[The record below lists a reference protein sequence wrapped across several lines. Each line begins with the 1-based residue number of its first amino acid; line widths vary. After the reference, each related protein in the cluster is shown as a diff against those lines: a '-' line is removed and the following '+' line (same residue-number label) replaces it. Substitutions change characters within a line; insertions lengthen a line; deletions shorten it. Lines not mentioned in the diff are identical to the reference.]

1 MHCTVGKK
9 GANWACKL
17 VATQSGLLT
26 FSIKR
31 SNSKSVFGAFGSEK
45 KRKRLVWRPAF
56 ERPLASRK
64 ADAKK
69 RSSESFKAR
78 KSWMSV
84 VEHRPSRTHIT
95 QSWKNLTEK
104 FRNFWTTTKV
114 PFTPVQ
120 FQHWFKVIQ
129 AGVGTQYYAPATP
142 PNSWRRGQLRHQT
155 VGDQR
160 CLFCATGPAGGGSGG
175 WACAPTLRRRTPGCA
190 CAGGTKRDGL
200 LSSTGKKPDY
210 FQTCLKNFL
219 EGCRGT

>member
-104 FRNFWTTTKV
+104 IRNFEQLQKCHLRQYNFKIDLKWFRLELEHSITPQPHPQILGGVANYGIKLWGTNAAFFV
-114 PFTPVQ
+114 PQGPPG
-120 FQHWFKVIQ
+120 
-129 AGVGTQYYAPATP
+129 AGPGVGPAPPPSAAAPPGVHAQVAQNGTVYYHQPVR
-142 PNSWRRGQLRHQT
+142 NRIISRHAWKT
-155 VGDQR
+155 
-160 CLFCATGPAGGGSGG
+160 F
-175 WACAPTLRRRTPGCA
+175 
-190 CAGGTKRDGL
+190 
-200 LSSTGKKPDY
+200 
-210 FQTCLKNFL
+210 
-219 EGCRGT
+219 